1 MRKSYNIQEI
11 KTNKNIK
18 NLRTPKNNSMG
29 GAEETE
35 KDEIYGCKN
44 EKSEIEKDI
53 RNFKI

>member
-1 MRKSYNIQEI
+1 
-11 KTNKNIK
+11 
-18 NLRTPKNNSMG
+18 MG